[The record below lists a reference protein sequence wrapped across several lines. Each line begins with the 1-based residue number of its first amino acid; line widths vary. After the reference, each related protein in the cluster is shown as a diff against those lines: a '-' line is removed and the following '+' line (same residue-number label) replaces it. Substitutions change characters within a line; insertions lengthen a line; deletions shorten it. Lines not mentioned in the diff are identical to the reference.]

1 MNVTVRKRVTQ
12 IEEILI
18 EGQAP
23 VESPRRRVVVATV
36 LSNPYA
42 GRYSEDISELIDY
55 GAELAVELM
64 SRGMEALGSP
74 VEAYGKGGIVGEQ
87 GEIEHIAALLHPK
100 FGKPVREPV
109 DGVSILPSVKKAAAM
124 GATLDIPVHHITA
137 MLVRSHFDSV
147 EFRIAAAP
155 KSDEIL
161 VALAVTDG
169 GRPHPRVG
177 GLTLD
182 EVVGEDGLR

>member
-1 MNVTVRKRVTQ
+1 MSVTVRKRVTQ
-12 IEEILI
+12 IEEIYS
-18 EGQAP
+18 EGQADLA
-23 VESPRRRVVVATV
+23 SPRRRVVVASV

-64 SRGMEALGSP
+64 SRGMEALGAP

-87 GEIEHIAALLHPK
+87 GEIEHVAALLHPK

-109 DGVSILPSVKKAAAM
+109 EGISILPSVKKSAAM
-124 GATLDIPVHHITA
+124 GATLDIPVHHIKA

-147 EFRIAAAP
+147 EFRVADAP
-155 KSDEIL
+155 RSDEIL

-177 GLTLD
+177 GLTV
-182 EVVGEDGLR
+182 EEMVGEDGLR